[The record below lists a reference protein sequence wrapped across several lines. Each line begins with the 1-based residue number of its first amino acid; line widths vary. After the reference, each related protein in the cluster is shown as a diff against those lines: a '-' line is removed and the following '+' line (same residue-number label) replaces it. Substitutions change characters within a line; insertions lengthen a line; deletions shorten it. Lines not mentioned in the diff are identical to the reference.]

1 MTREEAIAMLKKL
14 SGDKHVVLSGYTF
27 INKNKEITR
36 SVKTVVHFNKLSD
49 ETILKYVESGSPMDK
64 AGGYGIQDKEYNLVD
79 YIEGSLDN
87 VIGLPVEDIKK
98 HCF

>member
-1 MTREEAIAMLKKL
+1 M
-14 SGDKHVVLSGYTF
+14 V
-27 INKNKEITR
+27 
-36 SVKTVVHFNKLSD
+36 
-49 ETILKYVESGSPMDK
+49 K